1 MTSAFRRMSSAL
13 RSTGSTLSLAESCTG
28 GLISAKITQS
38 PGSSDYFLGCAVTYS
53 NTSKARVLG
62 VSQDILVKPGAVSE
76 ETAIEM
82 AEGATKTFLSD
93 YAASVTGIAGPGGGT
108 HRKPVGTVCIGIT
121 DGRRS
126 LAFTKCFEGTRDEV
140 REQTAEAVF
149 ELLADFIAEKI

>member
-76 ETAIEM
+76 EPAIEM
-82 AEGATKTFLSD
+82 AEGAAKTFLSD

-108 HRKPVGTVCIGIT
+108 HRPSY
-121 DGRRS
+121 DGQRPP
-126 LAFTKCFEGTRDEV
+126 
-140 REQTAEAVF
+140 QTHSGHRQ
-149 ELLADFIAEKI
+149 